1 MAATEK
7 AITDMLG
14 TGAKAQHR
22 SMTPIMSLMREV
34 ERGIPVTTADAVAR
48 AVAPSDGSFVFRMIP
63 KATLSRR
70 RKAFALRGGGKA
82 ALTPEE
88 GGRVARVAEI
98 WASALAVWKNEED
111 ARAFLFRPH
120 PLLEGKRP
128 IDVVLA
134 SEYGRPV
141 VLDILGRL
149 RHGTAV

>member
-1 MAATEK
+1 MTAPATTM
-7 AITDMLG
+7 ISMLH
-14 TGAKAQHR
+14 TRDQQR
-22 SMTPIMSLMREV
+22 TPISVMSLMREV
-34 ERGIPVTTADAVAR
+34 ERGIAVTVLDDVAR
-48 AVAPSDGSFVFRMIP
+48 AVAPGDGAFAFRIIP

-70 RKAFALRGGGKA
+70 RKALALHDTARS

-88 GGRVARVAEI
+88 GGRVARIAE
-98 WASALAVWKNEED
+98 VWGAAIDVWGGEEA
-111 ARAFLFRPH
+111 ARAFLFRSH
-120 PLLEGKRP
+120 PLLEGQRP